1 MSRVRRGIWGG
12 LALGLGIAT
21 VAAQP
26 FYMPTRNRALFERG
40 GAERFFV
47 GTTGKPWTSGMFG
60 CTRSSGGQFH
70 EGLDIR
76 CEKRDARGEPLDEIL
91 ATADGTVAYASTNP
105 ALSNYGNYVIVRHL
119 IDGLEVYSL
128 YAHLSRVRAGISA
141 GRAVQAGEVLGIMG
155 RTANT
160 REGISRDRAHLH
172 FELGL
177 RVSDHYVAWQNKHY
191 PTQRNDHGEFNGRNF
206 LGLDFVEIIR
216 EQAARGKDFDLVRFL
231 REQPELCRV
240 VVRDTGFSWLRRYA
254 ALIERNPVAER
265 EGVAGYEL
273 RLNYVGLPC
282 RVIPRAPS
290 ELASQ
295 GRIQLV
301 AVNETEQRA
310 HPCRRLV
317 TRTGSRWQLART
329 GDLLLDL
336 LLQ

>member
-1 MSRVRRGIWGG
+1 MKRVWPGIGCG
-12 LALGLGIAT
+12 LALWLGT
-21 VAAQP
+21 PDLGAQP

-76 CEKRDARGEPLDEIL
+76 CKERDSQGEPADEIL
-91 ATADGTVAYASTNP
+91 STADGVVVHATTNP
-105 ALSNYGNYVIVRHL
+105 ALSNYGNYLIVRHR

-128 YAHLSRVRAGISA
+128 YAHLSRVRDGISA
-141 GRAVQAGEVLGIMG
+141 GRSVRAGEVLGIMG

-160 REGISRDRAHLH
+160 REQITRDRAHLH
-172 FELGL
+172 FEIGL
-177 RVSDHYVAWQNKHY
+177 RVSDHYVAWQQKHY
-191 PTQRNDHGEFNGRNF
+191 PGQRNDHGEFNGRNF

-254 ALIERNPVAER
+254 ALLERNPVAER

-290 ELASQ
+290 ELDSKS
-295 GRIQLV
+295 RIRLIS
-301 AVNETEQRA
+301 VNEAEQRE
-310 HPCRRLV
+310 HPCRKLV
-317 TRTGSRWQLART
+317 TRSGSQWKLTRT
-329 GDLLLDL
+329 GELLLDL